1 MTGARATTYLTH
13 HICDSCLQLQENPNS
28 IPEGETPHSVTL
40 FGHDHLVDM
49 AKPGDRITLTG
60 IYKMEGVRVNP
71 RIRMLRSI
79 YKTFIDA
86 IHIAME
92 ERSPLFSVKTGA
104 APEDNTMLS
113 QDTPPDSEQVPMM
126 VCLLAWTCLLYC
138 TASML
143 GSLVCIWQSSC
154 WTWLRAVTTM
164 IQFKRYN
171 ANTFLSLLFV

>member
-1 MTGARATTYLTH
+1 
-13 HICDSCLQLQENPNS
+13 
-28 IPEGETPHSVTL
+28 
-40 FGHDHLVDM
+40 M

-104 APEDNTMLS
+104 APEDDAMLS
-113 QDTPPDSEQVPMM
+113 QEMPPDSEQVPMM
-126 VCLLAWTCLLYC
+126 VCLLAGTLPTCFIVLLAFCACALLYC
-138 TASML
+138 YLA
-143 GSLVCIWQSSC
+143 VQS
-154 WTWLRAVTTM
+154 
-164 IQFKRYN
+164 
-171 ANTFLSLLFV
+171 